1 MIESLPDANLQ
12 QLAGIGLA
20 LLLGLLVGIQRGW
33 SLRNETAGSRF
44 AGVRTFALFGL
55 AGGIAGA
62 TGSQSPAIAAIVA
75 GAAAVLTL
83 IGYAKTAR
91 APEQLSGTSSL
102 AALITLGCGY
112 LAASGRSEMATVVA
126 VAMTLVLALRT
137 ELHRW
142 VSGLSDIEVGAIVRF
157 ALIALAILPLLP
169 DQRFGP
175 YDAWNPRQLW
185 LVVVFVSGFS
195 FLGYIAAKRFGA
207 SRGTLVMAATGAM
220 VSSTAVTA
228 ALAMRVRDG
237 EESEAMAIAGIG
249 AASAVML
256 IRAIILTLFL
266 APAAMPAF
274 GWLAAPAALVSGG
287 AMFWALR
294 SRRKESAANRPVELK
309 NPFRLAPAIG
319 LMLLVM
325 VLTVAARWMMAMVG
339 ERGLALVIAL
349 SGLADVDSAIITVGS
364 LPPGL
369 LEGQIATI
377 VIIAPVLANTLFKGA
392 TALAIAG
399 LRKGWKLALP
409 LVLSVAA
416 SLAVLPTL
424 LV

>member
-1 MIESLPDANLQ
+1 MTDPIATADLESLT
-12 QLAGIGLA
+12 GVGLA
-20 LLLGLLVGIQRGW
+20 LLLGLLVGVQRGW
-33 SLRNETAGSRF
+33 SLRNEAAGSRF
-44 AGVRTFALFGL
+44 AGVRTFALFAL
-55 AGGIAGA
+55 AGGISGVTAA
-62 TGSQSPAIAAIVA
+62 PNAAIAAIIA
-75 GAAAVLTL
+75 GAAAMLIL
-83 IGYAKTAR
+83 IGYAKAAH
-91 APEQLSGTSSL
+91 APDLLSGTTSL

-112 LAASGRSEMATVVA
+112 LAGSGRGEMATVVA
-126 VAMTLVLALRT
+126 VAMTMVLALRT

-142 VSGLSDIEVGAIVRF
+142 VAGLSDVEVGAITRF

-169 DQRFGP
+169 DESFGP
-175 YDAWNPRQLW
+175 YGAWNPRQLW

-195 FLGYIAAKRFGA
+195 FLGYAASKRFGA

-228 ALAMRVRDG
+228 TLAMRVRDG
-237 EESEAMAIAGIG
+237 EESEAMALAGIG

-256 IRAIILTLFL
+256 IRAIILTIVL

-274 GWLAAPAALVSGG
+274 GWIAAPAALVSGG
-287 AMFWALR
+287 AMLWALR
-294 SRRKESAANRPVELK
+294 SRREARAADRPVEIK

-325 VLTVAARWMMAMVG
+325 VLTVAARWMMALVG

-364 LPPGL
+364 LPQGL
-369 LEGQIATI
+369 LEGKLATI
-377 VIIAPVLANTLFKGA
+377 VIIAPVLANTLFKG
-392 TALAIAG
+392 TVALAIAG
-399 LRKGWKLALP
+399 WGKGWKLALP

-416 SLAVLPTL
+416 SLAFMPIL

>member
-237 EESEAMAIAGIG
+237 EESESMAIAGIG
-249 AASAVML
+249 AA
-256 IRAIILTLFL
+256 
-266 APAAMPAF
+266 
-274 GWLAAPAALVSGG
+274 
-287 AMFWALR
+287 
-294 SRRKESAANRPVELK
+294 
-309 NPFRLAPAIG
+309 
-319 LMLLVM
+319 
-325 VLTVAARWMMAMVG
+325 
-339 ERGLALVIAL
+339 
-349 SGLADVDSAIITVGS
+349 
-364 LPPGL
+364 
-369 LEGQIATI
+369 
-377 VIIAPVLANTLFKGA
+377 
-392 TALAIAG
+392 
-399 LRKGWKLALP
+399 
-409 LVLSVAA
+409 
-416 SLAVLPTL
+416 
-424 LV
+424 

>member
-33 SLRNETAGSRF
+33 RLRNETAGSRF

-55 AGGIAGA
+55 AGGIAGVA
-62 TGSQSPAIAAIVA
+62 ESQSPAIAAIVA

-91 APEQLSGTSSL
+91 ASEQLSGTSSL
-102 AALITLGCGY
+102 AALITFGCGY

-195 FLGYIAAKRFGA
+195 LLGYIAAKRFGA
-207 SRGTLVMAATGAM
+207 SRGTLVMAVTGAM

-274 GWLAAPAALVSGG
+274 GLLAAPAALVSGG
-287 AMFWALR
+287 AMSWALR
-294 SRRKESAANRPVELK
+294 SRRRESAANPPVELK

-325 VLTVAARWMMAMVG
+325 VLTVAARWMMVMVG

-364 LPPGL
+364 IPQGL
-369 LEGQIATI
+369 VEGQIATI

-416 SLAVLPTL
+416 SLAALPTL

>member
-1 MIESLPDANLQ
+1 MIESLLGANLQ
-12 QLAGIGLA
+12 PLAGIGLA
-20 LLLGLLVGIQRGW
+20 LLLGLLVGVQRGW
-33 SLRNETAGSRF
+33 SLRNEPPGSRF

-55 AGGIAGA
+55 AGGISGA
-62 TGSQSPAIAAIVA
+62 TGSQTPAIAAIVA
-75 GAAAVLTL
+75 GAAAALAL
-83 IGYAKTAR
+83 IGYTKTAR
-91 APEQLSGTSSL
+91 APNQLSGTSSL

-112 LAASGRSEMATVVA
+112 LATSGRSEIATVVV

-142 VSGLSDIEVGAIVRF
+142 VAGLSDIEVGAIVRF

-256 IRAIILTLFL
+256 IRAIILTVVL

-274 GWLAAPAALVSGG
+274 GWIAAPAALVSGG
-287 AMFWALR
+287 AMLWALR
-294 SRRKESAANRPVELK
+294 SRREGSAAHRPVELK
-309 NPFRLAPAIG
+309 NPFRLTPAIG

-364 LPPGL
+364 LPQGL

-399 LRKGWKLALP
+399 LRKGWKLGLP

-416 SLAVLPTL
+416 SLAVMPIL